1 MDTIY
6 KEKIKESVRE
16 SYAKVAKA
24 GGVSIKSSMVPS
36 CCGLSDTSADTN
48 VAASCCDGPEVTPEQ
63 MSYLLS
69 IKYLTTSKTV

>member
-24 GGVSIKSSMVPS
+24 GGVLIKSSKAAS
-36 CCGLSDTSADTN
+36 CCGQSDTSADTN
-48 VAASCCDGPEVTPEQ
+48 VAASCCGGSEVTPEQ
-63 MSYLLS
+63 IS
-69 IKYLTTSKTV
+69 TVMGYPMKFRKI